1 MPPTNEVIR
10 EKIRL
15 IRRSK
20 NLRMKDVAEKL
31 GMKLSSYSALEN
43 GYCRINVDRLYDIL
57 DAIDADIEQVWP
69 AESLDVSKLHLLRMQ
84 DLRLRE
90 LLFLAEAEAAVLA
103 MRKDSRITVLLSE
116 RTSDDAIQRFC
127 FYIEMNQAMPNGR
140 VIRVD
145 YSSFSLF
152 LYLEEAKKSLKQR
165 MIAGF
170 LDAWAEIFSDELILE
185 AAKDRQLQSR

>member
-1 MPPTNEVIR
+1 MPPANEVIR

-43 GYCRINVDRLYDIL
+43 GYCRISVDRLYDIL

-69 AESLDVSKLHLLRMQ
+69 AESLNVSKLHLLRMQ

-103 MRKDSRITVLLSE
+103 MREDSRITVLLSE

-127 FYIEMNQAMPNGR
+127 FYIEMNLAMPNGR
-140 VIRVD
+140 VIRVE
-145 YSSFSLF
+145 YGSFSLF
-152 LYLEEAKKSLKQR
+152 LYLEEAKKTLKQR

-185 AAKDRQLQSR
+185 AAKDRQLQSS